1 MGCSSCGAL
10 YSPAP
15 GDKGV
20 CDDCRSLLPSDPAW
34 RSGAAGSS
42 APATKPMSVPGPR
55 PAAQPIGSIAKRPGA
70 FSALRP
76 NFRRSRLLK
85 RIAIGV
91 VCAAALAGGAAWLL
105 THERSLSDVKR
116 AIQRQSPSQAWA
128 AVERHAS
135 DAWVAIKSKLPFFD
149 EKPARPAPAPS
160 RAAVRESTA
169 TRSTHHRSQQTQVA
183 NASKKKRAQQA
194 KDDFSAAGNT
204 P

>member
-34 RSGAAGSS
+34 RSGAASSS
-42 APATKPMSVPGPR
+42 APPATKPMAVPSPK
-55 PAAQPIGSIAKRPGA
+55 PQPIGSIAKRPGS

-76 NFRRSRLLK
+76 NFRRNRLLQ
-85 RIAIGV
+85 RAAIAV
-91 VCAAALAGGAAWLL
+91 VAVAALAGGGAWLL
-105 THERSLSDVKR
+105 THEKSLADVKR
-116 AIQRQSPSQAWA
+116 AVQRHSPSQAWA

-135 DAWVAIKSKLPFFD
+135 DAWVAIKSKLPFLD
-149 EKPARPAPAPS
+149 DTPKKPAPS
-160 RAAVRESTA
+160 PSRGPVRESTA
-169 TRSTHHRSQQTQVA
+169 TRATHHRSQPAQAPT
-183 NASKKKRAQQA
+183 ASKKRRGQRAQ
-194 KDDFSAAGNT
+194 DDQFAAGNT

>member
-1 MGCSSCGAL
+1 
-10 YSPAP
+10 
-15 GDKGV
+15 
-20 CDDCRSLLPSDPAW
+20 
-34 RSGAAGSS
+34 
-42 APATKPMSVPGPR
+42 MSVPGPR

-76 NFRRSRLLK
+76 NFRRTRLLK

-91 VCAAALAGGAAWLL
+91 VCAAALAGGGAWLM

-116 AIQRQSPSQAWA
+116 AIQRHSPSQAWA

-135 DAWVAIKSKLPFFD
+135 DAWLAIKSKLPFD
-149 EKPARPAPAPS
+149 LTPAKPAPAPS

-169 TRSTHHRSQQTQVA
+169 TRATHHRSQPTQV
-183 NASKKKRAQQA
+183 ASKKKRAQRA
-194 KDDFSAAGNT
+194 KDDLSEAGNT